1 MKRQLREQSLA
12 HQFAHHATVHIRQ
25 AHVSATESEG
35 QLFVI
40 QPQLMECSGVDVV
53 NGKGVFDH

>member
-40 QPQLMECSGVDVV
+40 QPQLM
-53 NGKGVFDH
+53 